1 VSFSSVTRSLVSL
14 LIIFAVAC
22 FYVRITG
29 NAKRSE
35 DFYRAIYLTE
45 RTVQDLMKS
54 ITEKYQIDPM
64 RISNIMHV
72 HDKGMRVMVDDDVVR
87 QLPEGQDMI
96 LDISET
102 PNPNGSAPGTPGSPM
117 EIKLIY

>member
-1 VSFSSVTRSLVSL
+1 MLLCPDRWKCEALRGLLPCNLFDGTHSSRPCEANYRQMSDRSDANLKYH
-14 LIIFAVAC
+14 AC
-22 FYVRITG
+22 PR
-29 NAKRSE
+29 
-35 DFYRAIYLTE
+35 E
-45 RTVQDLMKS
+45 R
-54 ITEKYQIDPM
+54 
-64 RISNIMHV
+64 HV
-72 HDKGMRVMVDDDVVR
+72 KVDDDVVR

>member
-1 VSFSSVTRSLVSL
+1 V
-14 LIIFAVAC
+14 
-22 FYVRITG
+22 
-29 NAKRSE
+29 K
-35 DFYRAIYLTE
+35 
-45 RTVQDLMKS
+45 Q

-64 RISNIMHV
+64 RISNIMHA
-72 HDKGMRVMVDDDVVR
+72 HEKGMRVMVDDDVVR

-102 PNPNGSAPGTPGSPM
+102 PNPNGSAPGTPGSPI